1 MSSAP
6 VMRLTSL
13 AAQPWQEVYPGV
25 RRRTAGGERM
35 TLTTYRFDP
44 GGRFP
49 RHSHTQEQLVLVADG
64 SITFTSPTQT
74 VTLRAEDTLL
84 IPPTVPHEA
93 TAGEQG
99 AVVVSVVSP
108 ARQSA
113 TDYSIE
119 E

>member
-1 MSSAP
+1 MSSGPA
-6 VMRLTSL
+6 MRLTSL
-13 AAQPWQEVYPGV
+13 ASQPWQEVYPGV
-25 RRRTAGGERM
+25 RRRMVSGELM
-35 TLTTYRFDP
+35 TLSTYRFGP

-49 RHSHTQEQLVLVADG
+49 KHSHPQEQLVLVTEG
-64 SITFTSPTQT
+64 SITFASPTQT
-74 VTLRAEDTLL
+74 ITLRAEDTLL
-84 IPPTVPHEA
+84 IPPTVAHEA

-113 TDYSIE
+113 TDYLME